1 MLSFSKLVVMLKTK
15 FSLATAFPW
24 LLMSFLIFCCSKFD
38 EIEIKCFFLDYV
50 SVMLW
55 ITANPSFVCVHMKV
69 NQQQKIDTR
78 KERIAFCKGDS
89 FTSST
94 LVLKCLN

>member
-50 SVMLW
+50 ICHAVDYGK
-55 ITANPSFVCVHMKV
+55 SFFRVCSH
-69 NQQQKIDTR
+69 
-78 KERIAFCKGDS
+78 EGY
-89 FTSST
+89 ST
-94 LVLKCLN
+94 TKN